1 LNQAAI
7 KEQIMDNNEK
17 RAEIIWQKYGF
28 DFQAKYRGEIRILL
42 NEEFDDYQE
51 GSGEYL
57 RILCGFLFCVGN
69 PDDIELIKKV
79 KYGINMDVGFMIDYA
94 WIEFFE
100 DESMRPQL
108 IREYIEY
115 YKAYFVFKA

>member
-1 LNQAAI
+1 
-7 KEQIMDNNEK
+7 MDNNEK